1 MKSLE
6 ILAKNTLTTKEVKLL
21 FRRANNGEGAEFI
34 EMVWDNA
41 KQITDPQQG
50 INWLINLMK
59 TPNGREHKNNP
70 FGYREMN
77 VVNNIE
83 GINLI
88 GSYDA
93 GNKYFD
99 FFVPLYEVEGGDDA
113 FQYYFANGKINIV
126 G

>member
-21 FRRANNGEGAEFI
+21 FRRANSGEGAEFI

-59 TPNGREHKNNP
+59 TPNGRERKNNP

-88 GSYDA
+88 GSYNA

>member
-21 FRRANNGEGAEFI
+21 FRRANSGEGAEFI

-59 TPNGREHKNNP
+59 TPNGRERKNNP

-83 GINLI
+83 GINLLCKRQ
-88 GSYDA
+88 
-93 GNKYFD
+93 N
-99 FFVPLYEVEGGDDA
+99 
-113 FQYYFANGKINIV
+113 
-126 G
+126 

>member
-1 MKSLE
+1 
-6 ILAKNTLTTKEVKLL
+6 
-21 FRRANNGEGAEFI
+21 
-34 EMVWDNA
+34 MVWDNA

-59 TPNGREHKNNP
+59 TPNGRERKNNP

-88 GSYDA
+88 GSYNA

-99 FFVPLYEVEGGDDA
+99 FFVPLYEVEGGVCA

>member
-21 FRRANNGEGAEFI
+21 FRRANNGEGVEFI

-59 TPNGREHKNNP
+59 TPNGRERKNNP

-88 GSYDA
+88 GSYNA

-99 FFVPLYEVEGGDDA
+99 FFVPLYEVEGGGDA
-113 FQYYFANGKINIV
+113 FQYYFANVKINIV

>member
-21 FRRANNGEGAEFI
+21 FRRANDGEGAEFI

-59 TPNGREHKNNP
+59 TPNGRERKNNP

-88 GSYDA
+88 GSYNA

-99 FFVPLYEVEGGDDA
+99 FFVPLCEVEGGDDA

>member
-21 FRRANNGEGAEFI
+21 FRRANSGEGAEFI

-88 GSYDA
+88 GSYNA

>member
-34 EMVWDNA
+34 QMVWDNA

-50 INWLINLMK
+50 INWFINLMK
-59 TPNGREHKNNP
+59 TPNGRERKNNP

-88 GSYDA
+88 GSYNA

>member
-59 TPNGREHKNNP
+59 TPNGRERKNNP

-88 GSYDA
+88 GSYNA

>member
-88 GSYDA
+88 GSYNA